1 MDEEGNNVELTP
13 ILIVIIIINCF
24 IVIISLYLTFLYIKS
39 KELHSYS
46 CRHIIVLS
54 LSILID
60 NLNKKINKFNVLLRE
75 RLQNKSSIYYYN
87 ALCCFN
93 IHNVNNSNKKNY
105 IYIKKLKSIN

>member
-1 MDEEGNNVELTP
+1 MDEEGNNIEITP
-13 ILIVIIIINCF
+13 ILIVIIVINCF

-60 NLNKKINKFNVLLRE
+60 NIV
-75 RLQNKSSIYYYN
+75 RLIPISRDEKYKAIQYHTSIY
-87 ALCCFN
+87 
-93 IHNVNNSNKKNY
+93 
-105 IYIKKLKSIN
+105 INFFR